1 MSLPSPPMPDT
12 APEFPPFRSRPPWWG
27 GDLQTLRNTLA
38 ARGGGVRSSRA
49 APGERLWVDLQ
60 DDTGDAL
67 AVSLE
72 RPEAPRPGV
81 PWLLLV
87 HGLGGDEASAYV
99 AQTAAR
105 GLARG
110 HTVLR
115 LNLRGA
121 GPSRERCRFQ
131 YHAGRTQ
138 DLEAALVHLAA
149 RFPEL
154 SEVGAVLV
162 GYSLGGNLVLKWA
175 GEGAPGPGVRGVAA
189 VSAPID
195 LSEAARRFMSPRN
208 RFYHWHMM
216 RRLRREATAPGAQID
231 DRERQLVRAARSLYD
246 FDDRFVAPRAGF
258 ASADDYYAGCSA
270 LPGLARI
277 ELPALAMHAADDPWI
292 PPRPYQDGLRRGL
305 WPDNVRVVVASGGGH
320 VGFHAAGGSTWHDD
334 CLVRWLDALPR

>member
-12 APEFPPFRSRPPWWG
+12 VPEFPPFRSRPPWWG

-121 GPSRERCRFQ
+121 GPSR
-131 YHAGRTQ
+131 
-138 DLEAALVHLAA
+138 
-149 RFPEL
+149 
-154 SEVGAVLV
+154 
-162 GYSLGGNLVLKWA
+162 
-175 GEGAPGPGVRGVAA
+175 
-189 VSAPID
+189 
-195 LSEAARRFMSPRN
+195 
-208 RFYHWHMM
+208 
-216 RRLRREATAPGAQID
+216 
-231 DRERQLVRAARSLYD
+231 
-246 FDDRFVAPRAGF
+246 
-258 ASADDYYAGCSA
+258 AD
-270 LPGLARI
+270 
-277 ELPALAMHAADDPWI
+277 
-292 PPRPYQDGLRRGL
+292 
-305 WPDNVRVVVASGGGH
+305 
-320 VGFHAAGGSTWHDD
+320 
-334 CLVRWLDALPR
+334 